1 MAERHLWRHRARL
14 PPWNADCQHGPRVNL
29 PGTTYSRQH
38 THSLTHRWIHQVQPT
53 AGNTLTHSQLNSPGT
68 TYSRQH
74 THSLTAEFTRY
85 NLQLATHSLTHS
97 QVNSPGTTYT
107 RQHTH
112 SLTHSQVNAPG
123 TTYSSQWKLS
133 DAQGI
138 CIKHNSIVN
147 VIYQRNG
154 GQLSHKVLVT
164 TEILTWSR
172 QLHTCSRCPLDQGS
186 SSCVC
191 SSSDHRCN
199 VNDSNNNNV
208 DSVDSTLQCSSA

>member
-68 TYSRQH
+68 TY
-74 THSLTAEFTRY
+74 
-85 NLQLATHSLTHS
+85 
-97 QVNSPGTTYT
+97 T

-112 SLTHSQVNAPG
+112 SLTHSQVNSPG

-154 GQLSHKVLVT
+154 DQLSHKVLVT

-208 DSVDSTLQCSSA
+208 ESVDSTLQCSSA